1 MAKSG
6 LPDVKEKTK
15 RLYAKDAAPEVLS
28 AQAEQYLAAGWLSDA
43 IDFFDRAKD
52 KQGLEKVM
60 ARAIDEGDAFL
71 LRRCLKCLGKED
83 KDGEWGRLAEK
94 ALALG
99 KLMFAREGF
108 RMAGDRRNL
117 DLVDA
122 MLKPPPPPEQPAPT
136 DGAQPGAATGAAAS
150 ATPPPASGDGS
161 NSTA

>member
-1 MAKSG
+1 MTKAA

-15 RLYAKDAAPEVLS
+15 RLYAKDATPAGLS
-28 AQAEQYLAAGWLSDA
+28 AQAEEYLAAGWLSDA
-43 IDFFDRAKD
+43 IDFFDKARDVK
-52 KQGLEKVM
+52 GLERVM

-94 ALALG
+94 ALELG

-122 MLKPPPPPEQPAPT
+122 MLKPPPPPDQPAAEP
-136 DGAQPGAATGAAAS
+136 AQPGAT

-161 NSTA
+161 SSTA

>member
-1 MAKSG
+1 MAKAA

-15 RLYAKDAAPEVLS
+15 RLYAKDATPASLS
-28 AQAEQYLAAGWLSDA
+28 AQAEQYLAAGWLADA

-52 KQGLEKVM
+52 VKGLEKVM
-60 ARAIDEGDAFL
+60 ARAIEEGDAFL

-94 ALALG
+94 ALELG

-108 RMAGDRRNL
+108 RMAGDRKNL

-122 MLKPPPPPEQPAPT
+122 MLKPPPPPDAPAPA
-136 DGAQPGAATGAAAS
+136 DPAQPGAAT

-161 NSTA
+161 SSTA